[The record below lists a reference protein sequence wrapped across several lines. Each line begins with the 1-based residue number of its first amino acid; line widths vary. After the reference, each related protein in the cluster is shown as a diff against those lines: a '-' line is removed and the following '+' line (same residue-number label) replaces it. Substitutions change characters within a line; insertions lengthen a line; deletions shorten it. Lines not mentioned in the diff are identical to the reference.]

1 MLRPSDPISTKLIT
15 DAHIELLRGRRR
27 PPRRPSARGN

>member
-1 MLRPSDPISTKLIT
+1 MRPSDALTTKLIT
-15 DAHIELLRGRRR
+15 DAHIELLRGRRK